1 MAKLYSQDRSA
12 KDRWEEDRLLKV
24 LKSTVVEYSKLLA
37 LPKVRMALFA
47 KLNRLAS

>member
-1 MAKLYSQDRSA
+1 MAKDYSQERSA

-37 LPKVRMALFA
+37 LPKVRMALIA
-47 KLNRLAS
+47 KPTRLAS